1 MKGTLVIY
9 KGRIWVVVSDKKPY
23 KLRYP
28 IPEELES
35 DKTLED
41 YIKGIKRR

>member
-1 MKGTLVIY
+1 MKGILI
-9 KGRIWVVVSDKKPY
+9 KHNSRIWVVVSDKKPY